1 MSYACRY
8 QLLVEVLA
16 AIDHHEL
23 PTLLPCAEP
32 AVFSTAIVRK
42 RDGQQVEIYTQTC
55 KAHDAVF
62 HIYDGYVRSKRLRT
76 S

>member
-1 MSYACRY
+1 MPYACRY

-42 RDGQQVEIYTQTC
+42 RDGQDIEIYTQTC
-55 KAHDAVF
+55 AGHDHGFHDAA
-62 HIYDGYVRSKRLRT
+62 GYHRSPRLRT
-76 S
+76 T